1 MSYSG
6 FPVLIWKKI
15 LSFLTPHELYTLTR
29 ELSELLEIPDV
40 GQRVNEYENMNS
52 YVCSICHVRMNT
64 AVLFNSH
71 MDLAHSMSVEERLR
85 RFCSFVCKKENG
97 KL

>member
-1 MSYSG
+1 MNYYG
-6 FPVLIWKKI
+6 FPVLVWKKI
-15 LSFLTPHELYTLTR
+15 LSFLNPHELYTLTR
-29 ELSELLEIPDV
+29 ELSKLLEIPDV

-71 MDLAHSMSVEERLR
+71 MDLAHPPIVGEQ
-85 RFCSFVCKKENG
+85 
-97 KL
+97 KLLE

>member
-1 MSYSG
+1 MSYYG
-6 FPVLIWKKI
+6 FPVLVWKKI

-52 YVCSICHVRMNT
+52 YVCSICHARMNT
-64 AVLFNSH
+64 AVLFDVH
-71 MDLAHSMSVEERLR
+71 MDMAHPMPIEEQLR
-85 RFCSFVCKKENG
+85 RFFSFACKKEN
-97 KL
+97 